1 MALGADANVRREIQ
15 AALEV
20 TLDGLLDVQVVDQ
33 YRYVGMEVTCTV
45 EDTVR
50 NEINA
55 FAKRMGRVQRT
66 YYR

>member
-45 EDTVR
+45 EDTV
-50 NEINA
+50 
-55 FAKRMGRVQRT
+55 GRLVGR
-66 YYR
+66 